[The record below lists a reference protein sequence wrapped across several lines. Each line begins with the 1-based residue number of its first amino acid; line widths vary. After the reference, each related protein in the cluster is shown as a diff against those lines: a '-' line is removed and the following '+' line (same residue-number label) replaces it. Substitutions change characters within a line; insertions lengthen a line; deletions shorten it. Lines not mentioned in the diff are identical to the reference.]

1 MKHKV
6 KIESLPKAKT
16 GMQVGYGLYNR
27 LATMGGLSNA
37 RPQTGDS
44 VSRTIG
50 AVPRE
55 EANLEAEGGET
66 VMTDLTG
73 IGIPQHYTI
82 SGPRHA
88 QGGVP
93 MNLPDNSF
101 IFSDFNEMRMKDPDV
116 LNYFGKTAKKGG
128 KGKGYTP
135 ADIAKQYDLNKYIQ
149 ILEDPNADDIDK
161 RTAEIMIQNYNL
173 KLGALGL
180 MQEAQKGFED
190 GVPEVS
196 MPYMEHVGI
205 TEEDLGIQQQ
215 APQEMMSP
223 DMMMRGG
230 SSRRKL
236 KGCTTCGHMQQGGM
250 PPEMMGQEQMMDPS
264 MMGQPGMEQQQEG
277 PSEEEFMAELLPI
290 IEEMIAQGADA
301 NDITMELMSMQV
313 PPEMIMQA
321 FTQLGMPEGE
331 AQMAIE
337 TAMAQGQPQQE
348 QQMSPEMMDHNM
360 QGQGMTPDMM
370 PAMDPAMM
378 RMGGDPEKDP
388 RVKEGDPYVNA
399 GISPD
404 SKYYG
409 KHISI
414 RNPGYI
420 DSKSNILISP
430 EIVDINRF
438 AGFKDKLRG
447 FVGAEQTP
455 MNQRIRYTFQ
465 EGGEQ
470 GMEQMIA
477 QALQEGVSPEE
488 IVQALTQQGLAPEQ
502 AEQAVMFIA
511 QQMQQMQ
518 QGQQGQEPMMRRG
531 GYLPK
536 AQSGQNTGYKFPTT
550 TDAFGNPIL
559 VTEGDELSN
568 VERMQRSRPGQG
580 FGKQVQNLDKFM
592 EVHSWY
598 VGTLSPTDKEK
609 FIEAVKS
616 GKKSDLI
623 TNFQKAYND
632 KLREEAQKKK
642 LSKEQTDKIINEVG
656 FSDKGVQ
663 KLDGKFGAFTS
674 SRPYF
679 NFEKDKA
686 KPASPS
692 DPADPDKPADVD
704 RGDIEFDDIIP
715 YRDPTTAEWTS
726 PDIVNFRG
734 AIQDKLGIKSY
745 YPWAGRYN
753 PEFAQPVYM
762 DPSRE
767 LAAQAEIA
775 NIGVQGLG
783 QFAGPQALSSRMTS
797 VQGQGAKG
805 AADTLGRYNQAN
817 VGIANQFGM
826 QNAQQANQA
835 QQYNLAKAE
844 DLFNKGVITQQQRDN
859 SLRQANA
866 AIRQSFGQG
875 WKNASDIAM
884 MNATSEQYNIDP
896 RTGTVYHTGVER
908 PMDPKRAAATFQE
921 RVRFYNQELGLDG
934 TAAVNAAK
942 AEGRTNAPAFAMGG
956 YVMGN
961 NMFPFY

>member
-1 MKHKV
+1 MKYKV

-27 LATMGGLSNA
+27 QATMGGLSNS

-44 VSRTIG
+44 ISRTIG

-101 IFSDFNEMRMKDPDV
+101 IFSDFVQMRMKDPDV

-128 KGKGYTP
+128 TGKGYTP

-149 ILEDPNADDIDK
+149 ILEDPNSDDIDK
-161 RTAEIMIQNYNL
+161 RTAEMMIQNYNL

-215 APQEMMSP
+215 AQEQGMSP
-223 DMMMRGG
+223 DMMMYGG
-230 SSRRKL
+230 SPRRKL
-236 KGCTTCGHMQQGGM
+236 KGCTTCGHKQEGGM

-264 MMGQPGMEQQQEG
+264 MMGQPGMEQQEG
-277 PSEEEFMAELLPI
+277 PSEEELMAELLPM

-313 PPEMIMQA
+313 PPELIMQA
-321 FTQLGMPEGE
+321 FIQLGMPEGE

-337 TAMAQGQPQQE
+337 AAMAQEQPQE
-348 QQMSPEMMDHNM
+348 QQMSPEMMDPAMM

-370 PAMDPAMM
+370 PSMDPSMM
-378 RMGGDPEKDP
+378 
-388 RVKEGDPYVNA
+388 
-399 GISPD
+399 
-404 SKYYG
+404 
-409 KHISI
+409 
-414 RNPGYI
+414 
-420 DSKSNILISP
+420 
-430 EIVDINRF
+430 
-438 AGFKDKLRG
+438 
-447 FVGAEQTP
+447 Q
-455 MNQRIRYTFQ
+455 Q
-465 EGGEQ
+465 GGEQ
-470 GMEQMIA
+470 GIEQMIA

-502 AEQAVMFIA
+502 AQQAVMQVA
-511 QQMQQMQ
+511 QQMQ
-518 QGQQGQEPMMRRG
+518 QGQQSQEPMMRRG
-531 GYLPK
+531 GFLPK
-536 AQSGQNTGYKFPTT
+536 AQSGKNYTFPTT

-559 VTEGDELSN
+559 VTEGDELSD
-568 VERMQRSRPGQG
+568 VEFTQASVPGKG
-580 FGKQVQNLDKFM
+580 FGKQVQPLDKFM
-592 EVHSWY
+592 KVHSWY
-598 VGTLSPTDKEK
+598 INTLSEEDKNK
-609 FIEAVKS
+609 FIKAVES
-616 GKKSDLI
+616 GKKSDVI
-623 TNFQKAYND
+623 TKFQNAYNT
-632 KLREEAQKKK
+632 KLKEEAKKK
-642 LSKEQTDKIINEVG
+642 NLSEEETKAIINEVG

-674 SRPYF
+674 SRPFF
-679 NFEKDKA
+679 NFEEV
-686 KPASPS
+686 KP
-692 DPADPDKPADVD
+692 PADPVKPADPKKPADVD
-704 RGDIEFDDIIP
+704 RGDAEFDDIIP
-715 YRDPTTAEWTS
+715 YRDPNIAEWTS
-726 PDIVNFRG
+726 PDVVNFRG

-753 PEFAQPVYM
+753 PEFAEPVYM

-767 LAAQAEIA
+767 LAAQGEQA

-797 VQGQGAKG
+797 IQGQGAKG

-817 VGIANQFGM
+817 VGIANQFSM

-866 AIRQSFGQG
+866 SIRQSFGQG

-908 PMDPKRAAATFQE
+908 PMDAKRASATF
-921 RVRFYNQELGLDG
+921 RDNIRYYKDLGFDDA
-934 TAAVNAAK
+934 AAVAAAK
-942 AEGRTNAPAFAMGG
+942 AEGRTAPSFAQMGG

>member
-161 RTAEIMIQNYNL
+161 RTAEMMIQNYNL

-277 PSEEEFMAELLPI
+277 PSEEEFMAELLPM

-337 TAMAQGQPQQE
+337 TAMAQGQPQQ
-348 QQMSPEMMDHNM
+348 QQMSPEMMDPAMM

-370 PAMDPAMM
+370 PSMDPSMM
-378 RMGGDPEKDP
+378 
-388 RVKEGDPYVNA
+388 
-399 GISPD
+399 
-404 SKYYG
+404 
-409 KHISI
+409 
-414 RNPGYI
+414 
-420 DSKSNILISP
+420 
-430 EIVDINRF
+430 
-438 AGFKDKLRG
+438 
-447 FVGAEQTP
+447 Q
-455 MNQRIRYTFQ
+455 Q
-465 EGGEQ
+465 GGEQ
-470 GMEQMIA
+470 SMEQMIA

-502 AEQAVMFIA
+502 AEQAVMSIA

-518 QGQQGQEPMMRRG
+518 QGQQGQEPIMRRG
-531 GYLPK
+531 GNLPK
-536 AQSGQNTGYKFPTT
+536 AQEGQSTGYKFPTT

-559 VTEGDELSN
+559 VTTGDELSN

-580 FGKQVQNLDKFM
+580 FGQQVQDLDKFM

-609 FIEAVKS
+609 FIKAVQS

-632 KLREEAQKKK
+632 KLREEAKKK
-642 LSKEQTDKIINEVG
+642 RLSKEQTDKIINEVG

-734 AIQDKLGIKSY
+734 TIQDKLGIKSY

-908 PMDPKRAAATFQE
+908 PMDPKRAAAAFQE
-921 RVRFYNQELGLDG
+921 RVRIYQEMGLDG
-934 TAAVNAAK
+934 AAAVNAAK

>member
-1 MKHKV
+1 MKYKV

-27 LATMGGLSNA
+27 LATMGGLGNS

-44 VSRTIG
+44 VSKTIG
-50 AVPRE
+50 AVPRK

-101 IFSDFNEMRMKDPDV
+101 IYSDFNKMKIKDPDV

-149 ILEDPNADDIDK
+149 ILEDPNSDDIDK
-161 RTAEIMIQNYNL
+161 KTAEIMIQNYNL

-205 TEEDLGIQQQ
+205 TEEDLGIQQ
-215 APQEMMSP
+215 
-223 DMMMRGG
+223 GG
-230 SSRRKL
+230 IS
-236 KGCTTCGHMQQGGM
+236 
-250 PPEMMGQEQMMDPS
+250 PEMMGQEQMMDTS
-264 MMGQPGMEQQQEG
+264 MMGQPGMEQQEG
-277 PSEEEFMAELLPI
+277 PSEEQVMAELLPM
-290 IEEMIAQGADA
+290 IEEMIAQGAEA

-321 FTQLGMPEGE
+321 FIQLGMPEGE

-337 TAMAQGQPQQE
+337 TAMAQEQPQE
-348 QQMSPEMMDHNM
+348 QQMSPEMMDPAMM

-370 PAMDPAMM
+370 PAMDPSMM
-378 RMGGDPEKDP
+378 
-388 RVKEGDPYVNA
+388 
-399 GISPD
+399 
-404 SKYYG
+404 
-409 KHISI
+409 
-414 RNPGYI
+414 
-420 DSKSNILISP
+420 
-430 EIVDINRF
+430 
-438 AGFKDKLRG
+438 
-447 FVGAEQTP
+447 Q
-455 MNQRIRYTFQ
+455 Q
-465 EGGEQ
+465 GGEQ

-488 IVQALTQQGLAPEQ
+488 IVQALTQQGLVPEQ
-502 AEQAVMFIA
+502 AQQAVMSIA
-511 QQMQQMQ
+511 QQMQQMQQMQ

-531 GYLPK
+531 GFLPK
-536 AQSGQNTGYKFPTT
+536 AQTGTSTGYTFPTT

-559 VTEGDELSN
+559 VTEGDQLSD
-568 VERMQRSRPGQG
+568 VEKIQKSRPGEG
-580 FGKQVQNLDKFM
+580 WGEQVQPLEKFM

-598 VGTLSPTDKEK
+598 INNLSEKNKDK
-609 FIEAVKS
+609 FIKDVKS
-616 GKKSDLI
+616 GKKSNLVLD
-623 TNFQKAYND
+623 FQKEYNN
-632 KLREEAQKKK
+632 KLRTEAKKK
-642 LSKEQTDKIINEVG
+642 GLSNEETEAIIEEVG
-656 FSDKGVQ
+656 FSNKGVQ
-663 KLDGKFGAFTS
+663 KLDGKYGAFTS
-674 SRPYF
+674 SRPFF
-679 NFEKDKA
+679 NFEEVETPKEKIKKTEKIKETEDI
-686 KPASPS
+686 
-692 DPADPDKPADVD
+692 D

-715 YRDPTTAEWTS
+715 YRDPTIAEWTS

-753 PEFAQPVYM
+753 PEFADPVYM

-767 LAAQAEIA
+767 LAAQAEQA
-775 NIGVQGLG
+775 NIGVQGLS

-797 VQGQGAKG
+797 IQGQGAKG

-817 VGIANQFGM
+817 VGIANKFGM

-908 PMDPKRAAATFQE
+908 PMDPKRAAANFQE
-921 RVRFYNQELGLDG
+921 RVRVYQEMGLEG
-934 TAAVNAAK
+934 KAAVDAAK

-956 YVMGN
+956 YVTGN

>member
-1 MKHKV
+1 MKYKV

-27 LATMGGLSNA
+27 LATMGGLSNS

-44 VSRTIG
+44 VSKTIG

-73 IGIPQHYTI
+73 IGIPQQYTI
-82 SGPRHA
+82 KGPRHA

-93 MNLPDNSF
+93 LNLPDLSF

-128 KGKGYTP
+128 TGKGYTP

-149 ILEDPNADDIDK
+149 ILEDPNSDDIDK
-161 RTAEIMIQNYNL
+161 KTAEMMIQNYNL

-215 APQEMMSP
+215 AQEGAMSP
-223 DMMMRGG
+223 DMMMYGG

-236 KGCTTCGHMQQGGM
+236 KGCTTCGHKQQGGM

-264 MMGQPGMEQQQEG
+264 MMGQPGMEQQEG
-277 PSEEEFMAELLPI
+277 PSEEQVMAELLPM
-290 IEEMIAQGADA
+290 IEEMMAQGADA

-321 FTQLGMPEGE
+321 FIQLGMPEGE

-337 TAMAQGQPQQE
+337 TAMAQEQPQE
-348 QQMSPEMMDHNM
+348 QQMSPEMMDPAMM

-370 PAMDPAMM
+370 PSMDPSMM
-378 RMGGDPEKDP
+378 
-388 RVKEGDPYVNA
+388 
-399 GISPD
+399 
-404 SKYYG
+404 
-409 KHISI
+409 
-414 RNPGYI
+414 
-420 DSKSNILISP
+420 
-430 EIVDINRF
+430 
-438 AGFKDKLRG
+438 
-447 FVGAEQTP
+447 Q
-455 MNQRIRYTFQ
+455 Q
-465 EGGEQ
+465 GGEQ

-502 AEQAVMFIA
+502 AEQAVMSIA

-531 GYLPK
+531 GFLPK
-536 AQSGQNTGYKFPTT
+536 AQSGKNYTFPTT

-559 VTEGDELSN
+559 VTEGDQLSD
-568 VERMQRSRPGQG
+568 VEFTQASVPGKG
-580 FGKQVQNLDKFM
+580 FGKQVQPLDKFM

-598 VGTLSPTDKEK
+598 INTLSEEDKDK
-609 FIEAVKS
+609 FMKAVKS

-623 TNFQKAYND
+623 TNFQKAYNT
-632 KLREEAQKKK
+632 KLKEEAKKK
-642 LSKEQTDKIINEVG
+642 GLSDEETTAIINEVG

-674 SRPYF
+674 SRPFF
-679 NFEKDKA
+679 NFEEV
-686 KPASPS
+686 KPPAADPIK
-692 DPADPDKPADVD
+692 PADPNKPADVD

-715 YRDPTTAEWTS
+715 YRDPTIAEWTS
-726 PDIVNFRG
+726 PDVVNFRG

-753 PEFAQPVYM
+753 PEFADAVYM
-762 DPSRE
+762 DPSGE
-767 LAAQAEIA
+767 LSANAALF
-775 NIGVQGLG
+775 NTGVQGLG
-783 QFAGPQALSSRMTS
+783 QFAGPQALSSRS
-797 VQGQGAKG
+797 SSIFGQGAKQ
-805 AADTLGRYNQAN
+805 AADILGRYNQAN

-844 DLFNKGVITQQQRDN
+844 DLFNKNVMTLQNRDN
-859 SLRQANA
+859 SNRQGNA
-866 AIRQSFGQG
+866 AIRQAFGQG
-875 WKNASDIAM
+875 WGNASDIAM
-884 MNATSEQYNIDP
+884 VNATSEQYNVDP
-896 RTGTVYHTGVER
+896 KTGTVYHTGVER
-908 PMDPKRAAATFQE
+908 PMDPKRAAANFE
-921 RVRFYNQELGLDG
+921 SRVRAYQEMGLDG
-934 TAAVNAAK
+934 AAAVAAAK

-961 NMFPFY
+961 SMFPFY